1 MTHPEGNL
9 LLLDADSQHHRF
21 DFHVQLQDI
30 AGARNP
36 LDPGEFGDVHKA
48 FHASL
53 QFHESPVGEQ
63 FGNPSLYI
71 GTNRELALDVLPRVV
86 GHLLETKRDAFLL
99 AIHIEDLH
107 LDLLADTQHLGGM
120 IDATPAHVRDV
131 QEAVHALEVDKGAEV
146 GHVLHLSAH
155 LVADLDGLQEE
166 LATLGTLGLDH
177 LAAAQHDVLP
187 LVVDL
192 DDLELVD
199 VAQKFV
205 EVLGRDD
212 VDLGTGE
219 EGLHPDVHH
228 QATFHHPLD
237 LALHQAAVF
246 KHLDDLVPVLLVGG
260 LFLREDNH
268 ALIVLEAL
276 QEDFHFVPLL
286 NLIVLK
292 LGGRYDALRLV
303 TDIDNHD
310 LGTDVEDCSIH
321 NGTLSE
327 FAELRID

>member
-1 MTHPEGNL
+1 MSVMCRRPSMPSRSIK
-9 LLLDADSQHHRF
+9 APKSVRF
-21 DFHVQLQDI
+21 FTC
-30 AGARNP
+30 P
-36 LDPGEFGDVHKA
+36 LT
-48 FHASL
+48 L
-53 QFHESPVGEQ
+53 SPTLTVCRKSWRRSE
-63 FGNPSLYI
+63 
-71 GTNRELALDVLPRVV
+71 R
-86 GHLLETKRDAFLL
+86 
-99 AIHIEDLH
+99 
-107 LDLLADTQHLGGM
+107 
-120 IDATPAHVRDV
+120 
-131 QEAVHALEVDKGAEV
+131 
-146 GHVLHLSAH
+146 SA
-155 LVADLDGLQEE
+155 
-166 LATLGTLGLDH
+166 LDH

-276 QEDFHFVPLL
+276 QEDFPLRPL
-286 NLIVLK
+286 PQSHRPRTQRWV
-292 LGGRYDALRLV
+292 
-303 TDIDNHD
+303 
-310 LGTDVEDCSIH
+310 
-321 NGTLSE
+321 
-327 FAELRID
+327 